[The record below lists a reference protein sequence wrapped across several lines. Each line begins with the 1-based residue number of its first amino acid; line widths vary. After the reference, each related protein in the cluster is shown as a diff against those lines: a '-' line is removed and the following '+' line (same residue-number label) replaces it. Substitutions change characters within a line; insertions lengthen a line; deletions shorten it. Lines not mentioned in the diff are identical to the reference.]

1 MRQTYIAAI
10 TIGESDVRA
19 WELASDV
26 PVLHNIWAYVC
37 FGLNL
42 LIPGTGTILA
52 AMLGKTEFN
61 INKTQVVIGVL
72 QLLTSVYI
80 IGWIWSVFWGYLIV
94 KRSKGD
100 HAEFKSLIGV
110 DQVRSDQYGQPHPAN
125 RGGRGIRG
133 DIRTA
138 QQR

>member
-10 TIGESDVRA
+10 TIGEADVRA
-19 WELASDV
+19 WELISDV
-26 PVLHNIWAYVC
+26 PILHNIWAYVC

-52 AMLGKTEFN
+52 AMLGKTEFD
-61 INKTQVVIGVL
+61 INKTQVILGIL

-100 HAEFKSLIGV
+100 HAEFRSLIGA
-110 DQVRSDQYGQPHPAN
+110 D
-125 RGGRGIRG
+125 
-133 DIRTA
+133 
-138 QQR
+138 